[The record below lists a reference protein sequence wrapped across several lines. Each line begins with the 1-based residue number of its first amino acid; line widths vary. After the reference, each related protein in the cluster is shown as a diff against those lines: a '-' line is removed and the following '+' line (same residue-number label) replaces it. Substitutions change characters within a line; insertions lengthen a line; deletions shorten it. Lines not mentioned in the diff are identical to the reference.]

1 MYRIEHRVD
10 DDDDDDNG
18 GQYRIE
24 LCIESML
31 IDGQIETFR
40 NPIQFG

>member
-10 DDDDDDNG
+10 DDDDENG

-24 LCIESML
+24 LYMSML